1 MVKVM
6 DQPHQW
12 LHPWALTLLNSIKC
26 QQVFLLVSCNIG
38 FTKADCSR
46 LYHKAIRDNPTI
58 TLHIAKAMTI
68 GPPQVGKTSLFY
80 HLLELPPPD
89 VGSTPVI
96 ETARTVSVCPSDN
109 AELSDEAGVIPS
121 SGAILSKDSSDSED
135 SSSSDD
141 SEDDL
146 GQRVV
151 ERCRYKAHMC
161 VVAENKRVLVNYDS
175 GILSLLTFLRQKM
188 DTLVTP
194 IQSSTTEVE
203 VASEPMVYETDVLPN
218 THKEVYCETPIHP
231 SGDTSPI
238 QPLDDASPIQPLDD
252 ASPIQH
258 LDDASHIQP
267 LDDASPIQ
275 APVHK
280 PDSVEIMI
288 SRMFQELRNTDIADV
303 TLPDVHLLQ
312 FLDSGGQLAYHDIL
326 PIFVNIPAIYLHVF
340 NVAKEL
346 TECPIDELCSTEGKK
361 KYSAKSALSTADM
374 ITRSAMTVHSLADR
388 KVQLPSE
395 VKCESKSPKL
405 CALLVGTHLDNLVEG
420 DSEDKLKAV
429 NEILHKTL
437 QSKFHLKQ
445 MVVLNHRSSL
455 MFFPSNNMLYVD
467 QSHRLRNHCKC
478 KHCRTTKHLTRR
490 LTKQAMED
498 AVKVE
503 VPLRWY
509 LCQLLELSQGAEKP
523 LYSYRELYQ
532 RCKEEGSVGNE
543 GEFHAMVTYFH
554 ALGLLVHL
562 CGADVGH
569 TEDSDCLV
577 FTNPSYLFE
586 NISKMYQ
593 VQFEKVEGVGMRK
606 LKREGKLTK
615 AALRDLE
622 VQLDH
627 DHFMDLLVQ
636 LFIGAEVKSHD
647 EDRILFVPSVLTNSP
662 VDVTPSGVGI
672 RPQEQS
678 LCFAIIFEA
687 KHFIPCGVFTGMIAR
702 LQSTPGWEICTRSIS
717 RVRMEFAVGA
727 VTTVTLWD
735 HATHISVQI
744 VCHEGKRHRRYQK
757 YRDTIIKATADSYC
771 FLFHSKDAKDSHS
784 GTCSECRDSPYLVL
798 GQTCQKCPTQS
809 SAPEGPHFAQ
819 TMVEDCFPIS
829 VWCQALP
836 KPKLLSDNVS
846 ELDLFQNM
854 SHYVS

>member
-1 MVKVM
+1 M
-6 DQPHQW
+6 
-12 LHPWALTLLNSIKC
+12 
-26 QQVFLLVSCNIG
+26 SCVIG
-38 FTKADCSR
+38 FTEADCSR
-46 LYHKAIRDNPTI
+46 LYHKAIRDNPII
-58 TLHIAKAMTI
+58 TLHIAKAITI
-68 GPPQVGKTSLFY
+68 GPPQVGKIFLINSL
-80 HLLELPPPD
+80 LGLPPPD
-89 VGSTPVI
+89 VSSTPVI
-96 ETARTVSVCPSDN
+96 ETAKAVSVCPSDN
-109 AELSDEAGVIPS
+109 AELSDDAGLIPP

-141 SEDDL
+141 SEDDV

-151 ERCRYKAHMC
+151 ERSRYEARMC
-161 VVAENKRVLVNYDS
+161 VVAENEWVLVNNDS
-175 GILSLLTFLRQKM
+175 GILSLLSFLRQKM
-188 DTLVTP
+188 DALVTP

-203 VASEPMVYETDVLPN
+203 VASEPMVYETDVLLN

-238 QPLDDASPIQPLDD
+238 QPLDDASSIQPLGDT
-252 ASPIQH
+252 S
-258 LDDASHIQP
+258 S
-267 LDDASPIQ
+267 IQ

-280 PDSVEIMI
+280 PDSVETMI
-288 SRMFQELRNTDIADV
+288 SQMFRELQNPDIADV

-312 FLDSGGQLAYHDIL
+312 FLDSGGQMAYHDIF
-326 PIFVNIPAIYLHVF
+326 PIFVNTPAIYLHAF
-340 NVAKEL
+340 NVTKEL

-374 ITRSAMTVHSLADR
+374 IARSTMTVHSLADR

-395 VKCESKSPKL
+395 VKCESKSPRP
-405 CALLVGTHLDNLVEG
+405 CAVLVGTHLDNLIEG
-420 DSEDKLKAV
+420 DSEAKLMAV

-437 QSKFHLKQ
+437 QSECHLLEE
-445 MVVLNHRSSL
+445 MVVPNHKSTL
-455 MFFPSNNMLYVD
+455 MFFPVNNKLCVD
-467 QSHRLRNHCKC
+467 QSHQLRKHCKC
-478 KHCRTTKHLTRR
+478 KHCHATKHLKRR

-503 VPLRWY
+503 VPMRWY
-509 LCQLLELSQGAEKP
+509 LRQLLELSQGAEKP
-523 LYSYRELYQ
+523 LYSYSELYQ
-532 RCKEEGSVGNE
+532 RCKEEGSVGDE
-543 GEFHAMVTYFH
+543 GEFHALVTYFH
-554 ALGLLVHL
+554 GLGLLVHL

-569 TEDSDCLV
+569 TGDSDCLV
-577 FTNPSYLFE
+577 FTNPSYLFK
-586 NISKMYQ
+586 NISKLYQ

-606 LKREGKLTK
+606 LKHEGKLTK
-615 AALRDLE
+615 TTLRDLE

-647 EDRILFVPSVLTNSP
+647 EDRI
-662 VDVTPSGVGI
+662 DVTPSGVGI
-672 RPQEQS
+672 RSQEQS
-678 LCFAIIFEA
+678 LWFAITFEA
-687 KHFIPCGVFTGMIAR
+687 KHFIPCGVFTGMIAH
-702 LQSTPGWEICTRSIS
+702 LQSTPGWEICTHSIS

-727 VTTVTLWD
+727 VTTVILWD

-744 VCHEGKRHRRYQK
+744 VCHEGKRHRRHQK
-757 YRDTIIKATADSYC
+757 YCDTIIKATADSYC
-771 FLFHSKDAKDSHS
+771 FLFHSKAAKDPHS

-809 SAPEGPHFAQ
+809 SAPEGPHL
-819 TMVEDCFPIS
+819 MVEDCFPIS

>member
-1 MVKVM
+1 M
-6 DQPHQW
+6 
-12 LHPWALTLLNSIKC
+12 
-26 QQVFLLVSCNIG
+26 SCVIG
-38 FTKADCSR
+38 FTEVDCFR
-46 LYHKAIRDNPTI
+46 LYRKAIRDNPTI

-68 GPPQVGKTSLFY
+68 GPPQVGKTSLFN
-80 HLLELPPPD
+80 HLLGLPPPD

-96 ETARTVSVCPSDN
+96 ETAKTVNVCPSDS
-109 AELSDEAGVIPS
+109 AELSDEAGLIPS
-121 SGAILSKDSSDSED
+121 SGAIVSKD

-141 SEDDL
+141 SEDDV

-151 ERCRYKAHMC
+151 EKSSYEARMC
-161 VVAENKRVLVNYDS
+161 VVAEKKWMLVNNDS
-175 GILSLLTFLRQKM
+175 GILSLLTFLQQKM
-188 DTLVTP
+188 DALVTP

-203 VASEPMVYETDVLPN
+203 VASESMVYETNVLPS
-218 THKEVYCETPIHP
+218 THKEVYHETPIHP
-231 SGDTSPI
+231 LGDTS
-238 QPLDDASPIQPLDD
+238 S
-252 ASPIQH
+252 
-258 LDDASHIQP
+258 
-267 LDDASPIQ
+267 IQ
-275 APVHK
+275 ASVHK
-280 PDSVEIMI
+280 PDFVEKII
-288 SRMFQELRNTDIADV
+288 SQMFQELQNPDIADV

-374 ITRSAMTVHSLADR
+374 ITRSVMTVHSLADR

-395 VKCESKSPKL
+395 VKCESKSPKP
-405 CALLVGTHLDNLVEG
+405 CAVLVGTHLDNLVEG

-437 QSKFHLKQ
+437 QSKYHLLEE
-445 MVVLNHRSSL
+445 MVMPNHRSTL
-455 MFFPSNNMLYVD
+455 MFFPVNNMLYVD
-467 QSHRLRNHCKC
+467 QSHQLRKHCKC
-478 KHCRTTKHLTRR
+478 KHCCATKHLKRR

-503 VPLRWY
+503 VPVRWY
-509 LCQLLELSQGAEKP
+509 LRQLLELNQGAEKP
-523 LYSYRELYQ
+523 LYSYSELYQ
-532 RCKEEGSVGNE
+532 RCKEEGSVGDE

-554 ALGLLVHL
+554 ALGLLVHP

-577 FTNPSYLFE
+577 FTNPSYLFK
-586 NISKMYQ
+586 NISKLYQ
-593 VQFEKVEGVGMRK
+593 VQFEEVEGVGMRK
-606 LKREGKLTK
+606 LKHEGKLTK

-622 VQLDH
+622 VQIDH

-636 LFIGAEVKSHD
+636 LFIGAEVTSDKESHD

-678 LCFAIIFEA
+678 LCFAITFEA

-702 LQSTPGWEICTRSIS
+702 LQSTPGWEICTHSIS
-717 RVRMEFAVGA
+717 RVRMEFAVG
-727 VTTVTLWD
+727 TVGSVILFD
-735 HATHISVQI
+735 HATHISVQMDR
-744 VCHEGKRHRRYQK
+744 HEGQYQK

-771 FLFHSKDAKDSHS
+771 FLFHSKAAKDPHS

-809 SAPEGPHFAQ
+809 SAPEGPHFAELRVKSHIPASVRCQ
-819 TMVEDCFPIS
+819 RTME
-829 VWCQALP
+829 
-836 KPKLLSDNVS
+836 PKLLSDNVS
-846 ELDLFQNM
+846 EVDLFQNM

>member
-12 LHPWALTLLNSIKC
+12 LYPWALTLLNSIKY

-38 FTKADCSR
+38 FTEADCSR

-58 TLHIAKAMTI
+58 ALHIAKAMTI
-68 GPPQVGKTSLFY
+68 GPPQVGKTSLFN
-80 HLLELPPPD
+80 HLLGLPPPD

-109 AELSDEAGVIPS
+109 AELSDEAGLVPS

-141 SEDDL
+141 SEDDV

-151 ERCRYKAHMC
+151 ERSSYEARMC
-161 VVAENKRVLVNYDS
+161 VVAENEWMLVNNDS

-188 DTLVTP
+188 DALVTP
-194 IQSSTTEVE
+194 IQSSTIEVV
-203 VASEPMVYETDVLPN
+203 VASEPMVCETNVLPSLHN
-218 THKEVYCETPIHP
+218 EVYHETPIHP
-231 SGDTSPI
+231 SSPI
-238 QPLDDASPIQPLDD
+238 QPLDDASPIQPLGDT
-252 ASPIQH
+252 
-258 LDDASHIQP
+258 
-267 LDDASPIQ
+267 SPIQ

-280 PDSVEIMI
+280 PDSVETMI
-288 SRMFQELRNTDIADV
+288 SRMFQELQNPDIADV

-312 FLDSGGQLAYHDIL
+312 FLDCGGQLAYHDII

-395 VKCESKSPKL
+395 VKCESKSPKP
-405 CALLVGTHLDNLVEG
+405 CAVLVGTHLDNLVEG
-420 DSEDKLKAV
+420 DSEAKLKAV

-437 QSKFHLKQ
+437 QSKCHLLEE
-445 MVVLNHRSSL
+445 MVVPNHRSNL
-455 MFFPSNNMLYVD
+455 MFFPVNNKLHVD
-467 QSHRLRNHCKC
+467 QSHQLRKHCKC
-478 KHCRTTKHLTRR
+478 KHCRATKHLTRR

-503 VPLRWY
+503 VPVRWY
-509 LCQLLELSQGAEKP
+509 LRQLLELSQGAEKP
-523 LYSYRELYQ
+523 LYSYSELYQ
-532 RCKEEGSVGNE
+532 RCKEEGSVGDE

-554 ALGLLVHL
+554 GLGLLVHL

-577 FTNPSYLFE
+577 FTNPSYLFK
-586 NISKMYQ
+586 NISKLYQ
-593 VQFEKVEGVGMRK
+593 VQFEEVEGVGMRL
-606 LKREGKLTK
+606 LKHEGKLTK
-615 AALRDLE
+615 AALQDLE

-647 EDRILFVPSVLTNSP
+647 EGRILFVPSVLTNSP

-678 LCFAIIFEA
+678 LCFAITFED

-702 LQSTPGWEICTRSIS
+702 LQSTSGWEICTHSIS
-717 RVRMEFAVGA
+717 RMRMEFMVRP
-727 VTTVTLWD
+727 VTTVVLLD
-735 HATHISVQI
+735 RATHISVQM
-744 VCHEGKRHRRYQK
+744 VCHERKTHRRYRK

-771 FLFHSKDAKDSHS
+771 FLFHSKAAKDPHS

-819 TMVEDCFPIS
+819 MMVEDRFPIS

-846 ELDLFQNM
+846 ELDLFQNV

>member
-1 MVKVM
+1 MIWLKL

-12 LHPWALTLLNSIKC
+12 P
-26 QQVFLLVSCNIG
+26 QFLLVSCVIG
-38 FTKADCSR
+38 FTEADCSR

-58 TLHIAKAMTI
+58 ALHIAKAMTI

-80 HLLELPPPD
+80 HLLGLPPPD
-89 VGSTPVI
+89 VSSTPVI

-109 AELSDEAGVIPS
+109 AELSEEVGLIPS

-141 SEDDL
+141 SEDDV

-161 VVAENKRVLVNYDS
+161 VVAENKWVLVNNDS

-188 DTLVTP
+188 DALVTP
-194 IQSSTTEVE
+194 IQSSTIEVA
-203 VASEPMVYETDVLPN
+203 VASEPMVCETNVLPS
-218 THKEVYCETPIHP
+218 THNEVYRETPIHP

-238 QPLDDASPIQPLDD
+238 QPLDDASSIQPLDD
-252 ASPIQH
+252 ASPIQ
-258 LDDASHIQP
+258 P
-267 LDDASPIQ
+267 LGDTSPIQ

-280 PDSVEIMI
+280 PNSVETMI
-288 SRMFQELRNTDIADV
+288 SRMFQELRNPDIADV

-388 KVQLPSE
+388 KVQLPPE
-395 VKCESKSPKL
+395 VKCESKSPKP
-405 CALLVGTHLDNLVEG
+405 CAVLVGTHLDNLVEG
-420 DSEDKLKAV
+420 DSEAKLKAV
-429 NEILHKTL
+429 NEILDKTL
-437 QSKFHLKQ
+437 QSKFHHLKK
-445 MVVLNHRSSL
+445 MVVPNHKSTL
-455 MFFPSNNMLYVD
+455 MFFPVNNMLYVD
-467 QSHRLRNHCKC
+467 QSHQLRKHYKC
-478 KHCRTTKHLTRR
+478 KHCRATKHLKRK

-498 AVKVE
+498 AVKVK
-503 VPLRWY
+503 VPVRWY
-509 LCQLLELSQGAEKP
+509 LRQLLELSQGAETP
-523 LYSYRELYQ
+523 LYSYSELYQ
-532 RCKEEGSVGNE
+532 RCKEEGSVDDE

-577 FTNPSYLFE
+577 FTNPSYLFK
-586 NISKMYQ
+586 NISKLYQ
-593 VQFEKVEGVGMRK
+593 VQFEEEVVGVGKTM
-606 LKREGKLTK
+606 LKHEGKLSMD
-615 AALRDLE
+615 ALQDLE
-622 VQLDH
+622 VQINP

-678 LCFAIIFEA
+678 LCFAITFED

-702 LQSTPGWEICTRSIS
+702 LQSTPGWEIYTHSIS
-717 RVRMEFAVGA
+717 RVRMEFAVG
-727 VTTVTLWD
+727 TVGNLVMFD
-735 HATHISVQI
+735 HATRISVQLDH
-744 VCHEGKRHRRYQK
+744 HEGQYQK

-771 FLFHSKDAKDSHS
+771 FLFHSKAAKDPHS

-809 SAPEGPHFAQ
+809 NAPGDPHFAELKLKDQ
-819 TMVEDCFPIS
+819 CPKS
-829 VWCQALP
+829 VRCQELL
-836 KPKLLSDNVS
+836 KPKLLSDD
-846 ELDLFQNM
+846 ELHLFQNI

>member
-1 MVKVM
+1 MSYV
-6 DQPHQW
+6 
-12 LHPWALTLLNSIKC
+12 
-26 QQVFLLVSCNIG
+26 IG
-38 FTKADCSR
+38 FTEADCSR

-80 HLLELPPPD
+80 HLLGLPPPD
-89 VGSTPVI
+89 NVSSTPVM
-96 ETARTVSVCPSDN
+96 ETARTVSVCPPDS
-109 AELSDEAGVIPS
+109 EVGS
-121 SGAILSKDSSDSED
+121 SKAILYKDLSDSED

-141 SEDDL
+141 SEDDV

-161 VVAENKRVLVNYDS
+161 VVAQNKWMLVNNDS
-175 GILSLLTFLRQKM
+175 GILSLLTFLQQKM
-188 DTLVTP
+188 DAFVTS
-194 IQSSTTEVE
+194 IQRSAIIE
-203 VASEPMVYETDVLPN
+203 VASELIMPYEINVLPS
-218 THKEVYCETPIHP
+218 THKEVYHETPIHAAGGIHD
-231 SGDTSPI
+231 GDGGDASPI
-238 QPLDDASPIQPLDD
+238 QPFDDASPIQPFDD
-252 ASPIQH
+252 ASPIQPVG
-258 LDDASHIQP
+258 DAS
-267 LDDASPIQ
+267 SIQ
-275 APVHK
+275 APVHQ
-280 PDSVEIMI
+280 PDTIATMI
-288 SRMFQELRNTDIADV
+288 KRMFRELQNPDIADV

-312 FLDSGGQLAYHDIL
+312 FLDCGGQLAYHDIL

-395 VKCESKSPKL
+395 VKCESKSPKP
-405 CALLVGTHLDNLVEG
+405 CAVLVGTHLDDLVEE
-420 DSEDKLKAV
+420 DSETKLKAV
-429 NEILHKTL
+429 NELLHKTL
-437 QSKFHLKQ
+437 QSKSHHLKK
-445 MVVLNHRSSL
+445 MVVPNHKSSL
-455 MFFPSNNMLYVD
+455 MFYPINNMLYVD
-467 QSHRLRNHCKC
+467 QSHQLHKHNKC
-478 KHCRTTKHLTRR
+478 KHCRATKHLKRK

-503 VPLRWY
+503 VPMRWY
-509 LCQLLELSQGAEKP
+509 LRQLLELSQGAEKP
-523 LYSYRELYQ
+523 LYSYSKLYQ
-532 RCKEEGSVGNE
+532 RCMEEGSVIDV

-554 ALGLLVHL
+554 GLGLLVHL

-577 FTNPSYLFE
+577 FTNPSFLFE
-586 NISKMYQ
+586 NISKLYQ
-593 VQFEKVEGVGMRK
+593 VQFEEEVEGVGKIM
-606 LKREGKLTK
+606 LKYEGKLSME
-615 AALRDLE
+615 ALRDLE
-622 VQLDH
+622 VQLDP

-636 LFIGAEVKSHD
+636 LFIGAEVKSH
-647 EDRILFVPSVLTNSP
+647 EEGRILFVPSVLTNP
-662 VDVTPSGVGI
+662 PIDLTPSGIGI

-678 LCFAIIFEA
+678 LCFAITFEA
-687 KHFIPCGVFTGMIAR
+687 KHFIPCGVFPGMIAR

-717 RVRMEFAVGA
+717 RVQMKFAVGA
-727 VTTVTLWD
+727 VTTVILWD
-735 HATHISVQI
+735 NATHINVQMDG
-744 VCHEGKRHRRYQK
+744 HKGKKHRRHQT

-771 FLFHSKDAKDSHS
+771 FLFHSKAAKVPHS

-809 SAPEGPHFAQ
+809 GASEVPHFAELK
-819 TMVEDCFPIS
+819 VEDHFPVSIR
-829 VWCQALP
+829 CQTAVE
-836 KPKLLSDNVS
+836 PKLLGNSVL

>member
-1 MVKVM
+1 M
-6 DQPHQW
+6 
-12 LHPWALTLLNSIKC
+12 
-26 QQVFLLVSCNIG
+26 SCVIG
-38 FTKADCSR
+38 FTEADCSR

-68 GPPQVGKTSLFY
+68 GPPQVGKTSLFN
-80 HLLELPPPD
+80 HLLGLPPPD

-96 ETARTVSVCPSDN
+96 ETARTVSVCPSDS
-109 AELSDEAGVIPS
+109 AELSDEAGLIPS
-121 SGAILSKDSSDSED
+121 SGAIVSKD

-141 SEDDL
+141 SEDDV

-161 VVAENKRVLVNYDS
+161 VVAEKKWMLVNNDS

-188 DTLVTP
+188 DALVTP
-194 IQSSTTEVE
+194 IQSSTVEVE
-203 VASEPMVYETDVLPN
+203 VASEPMVYETDVLLSTYN
-218 THKEVYCETPIHP
+218 EVYCETPIHP
-231 SGDTSPI
+231 SGDVSSI
-238 QPLDDASPIQPLDD
+238 QPLDDASPIHPLDD
-252 ASPIQH
+252 TSPIQ
-258 LDDASHIQP
+258 P
-267 LDDASPIQ
+267 LGDTSSIQ

-280 PDSVEIMI
+280 PDSVETII
-288 SRMFQELRNTDIADV
+288 SQMFRELQNPDIADV

-340 NVAKEL
+340 NVAEEL
-346 TECPIDELCSTEGKK
+346 TECPVDELCSTEGKK

-388 KVQLPSE
+388 KVQLPPE
-395 VKCESKSPKL
+395 VKCESKSPKP
-405 CALLVGTHLDNLVEG
+405 CAVLVGTHLDNLVEG
-420 DSEDKLKAV
+420 DSEAKLKAV
-429 NEILHKTL
+429 NEILDKTL
-437 QSKFHLKQ
+437 QSNFHHLKK
-445 MVVLNHRSSL
+445 MVVPNHKSNL
-455 MFFPSNNMLYVD
+455 MFFPVNNMLYVD
-467 QSHRLRNHCKC
+467 QSHQLRKHYKC
-478 KHCRTTKHLTRR
+478 KHCRATKHLKRK

-503 VPLRWY
+503 VPVRWY
-509 LCQLLELSQGAEKP
+509 LRQLLELSQGAEKP
-523 LYSYRELYQ
+523 LYSYSELYQ
-532 RCKEEGSVGNE
+532 RCKEEGSVDDE

-577 FTNPSYLFE
+577 FTNPSYLFK
-586 NISKMYQ
+586 NISKLYQ
-593 VQFEKVEGVGMRK
+593 VQFEEEVVGVGKTM
-606 LKREGKLTK
+606 LKHEGKLSMD
-615 AALRDLE
+615 ALQDLE
-622 VQLDH
+622 VQIKH

-678 LCFAIIFEA
+678 LCIAVTFEA

-702 LQSTPGWEICTRSIS
+702 LQSTPGWEICTHSIS
-717 RVRMEFAVGA
+717 RVQMEFAVG
-727 VTTVTLWD
+727 TVGSVILWD
-735 HATHISVQI
+735 HATHISVQMDR
-744 VCHEGKRHRRYQK
+744 HEGQYQK
-757 YRDTIIKATADSYC
+757 YRDTIIQATADSYC
-771 FLFHSKDAKDSHS
+771 FLFHSKAAKDLHS

-798 GQTCQKCPTQS
+798 GQTCQECPTQS
-809 SAPEGPHFAQ
+809 SAPEGPHFAELKAKDQ
-819 TMVEDCFPIS
+819 CPKS
-829 VWCQALP
+829 VRCLELL
-836 KPKLLSDNVS
+836 KPKLLSDD
-846 ELDLFQNM
+846 ELDLFQNI

>member
-1 MVKVM
+1 M
-6 DQPHQW
+6 
-12 LHPWALTLLNSIKC
+12 
-26 QQVFLLVSCNIG
+26 SCVIG
-38 FTKADCSR
+38 FTEADCSR

-68 GPPQVGKTSLFY
+68 GPPQVGKTSLFN
-80 HLLELPPPD
+80 HLLGLPPPD

-96 ETARTVSVCPSDN
+96 ETARTVSVCPSDS
-109 AELSDEAGVIPS
+109 AELSDEAGLIPS
-121 SGAILSKDSSDSED
+121 SGAIVSKD

-141 SEDDL
+141 SEDDV

-151 ERCRYKAHMC
+151 ERSRYEAHMC
-161 VVAENKRVLVNYDS
+161 VVAENKWMLVNNDS
-175 GILSLLTFLRQKM
+175 GILSLLTFLQQKM
-188 DTLVTP
+188 DALVTP
-194 IQSSTTEVE
+194 IQSSTVEVE
-203 VASEPMVYETDVLPN
+203 VASKPMVYETDVLPN
-218 THKEVYCETPIHP
+218 THNEVYRETPIHP

-238 QPLDDASPIQPLDD
+238 HPLDDASPIQPLGDT
-252 ASPIQH
+252 S
-258 LDDASHIQP
+258 S
-267 LDDASPIQ
+267 IQ

-280 PDSVEIMI
+280 PDSVETMI
-288 SRMFQELRNTDIADV
+288 SRMFRELQNPDIADV

-340 NVAKEL
+340 NMAKEL

-395 VKCESKSPKL
+395 VKCESKSPKP
-405 CALLVGTHLDNLVEG
+405 CAVLVGTHLDNLVEG
-420 DSEDKLKAV
+420 DSENKLKAV
-429 NEILHKTL
+429 NETLHKTL
-437 QSKFHLKQ
+437 QSKFYHLKK
-445 MVVLNHRSSL
+445 MVVPNHKSSL
-455 MFFPSNNMLYVD
+455 MFFPINNMLYVD
-467 QSHRLRNHCKC
+467 QSHQLRNQCKC
-478 KHCRTTKHLTRR
+478 KHCRATKHLKRR

-498 AVKVE
+498 SVKVE
-503 VPLRWY
+503 VPVRWY
-509 LCQLLELSQGAEKP
+509 LRQLLELSQGAEKP
-523 LYSYRELYQ
+523 LYSYSELYQ
-532 RCKEEGSVGNE
+532 RCKEEGSVGDE

-554 ALGLLVHL
+554 GLGLLVHL

-586 NISKMYQ
+586 NISKLYQ
-593 VQFEKVEGVGMRK
+593 VQFEEVEGVGKIM
-606 LKREGKLTK
+606 LKHEGKLSME
-615 AALRDLE
+615 ALQDLE

-636 LFIGAEVKSHD
+636 LFIGAEVKSHE

-678 LCFAIIFEA
+678 LCFAITFED

-702 LQSTPGWEICTRSIS
+702 LQSTPGWEICTHSIS
-717 RVRMEFAVGA
+717 RVQMEFAVGA
-727 VTTVTLWD
+727 VTTVILWD
-735 HATHISVQI
+735 HATHISVQMDD
-744 VCHEGKRHRRYQK
+744 HEGKRHRRHQT
-757 YRDTIIKATADSYC
+757 YRDTIIKATGESYC
-771 FLFHSKDAKDSHS
+771 FLFHSKAAKDPHS

-809 SAPEGPHFAQ
+809 SVPEGPHFAELK
-819 TMVEDCFPIS
+819 VEDRFPMS
-829 VWCQALP
+829 VRCQAQT

>member
-1 MVKVM
+1 M
-6 DQPHQW
+6 
-12 LHPWALTLLNSIKC
+12 
-26 QQVFLLVSCNIG
+26 SCNIG
-38 FTKADCSR
+38 FTEADCSR

-68 GPPQVGKTSLFY
+68 GPPQVGKTSLFN
-80 HLLELPPPD
+80 HLLRLPPPD

-96 ETARTVSVCPSDN
+96 ETAKTVSVCPSDN
-109 AELSDEAGVIPS
+109 AELSDEAGLIPS

-151 ERCRYKAHMC
+151 ERCRYKARMC
-161 VVAENKRVLVNYDS
+161 VVAEKKWVLVNNDS

-188 DTLVTP
+188 DALVTP
-194 IQSSTTEVE
+194 IQSSTVEVE
-203 VASEPMVYETDVLPN
+203 VASEPMVYEMNVLLS
-218 THKEVYCETPIHP
+218 THNEVHCETPIHP
-231 SGDTSPI
+231 SGDISPI
-238 QPLDDASPIQPLDD
+238 PPLDDASPIQPLGD
-252 ASPIQH
+252 AST
-258 LDDASHIQP
+258 
-267 LDDASPIQ
+267 IQ

-280 PDSVEIMI
+280 PDSVESMI
-288 SRMFQELRNTDIADV
+288 SRMFQELQNPDIADV

-346 TECPIDELCSTEGKK
+346 TECPIDELCSTERKK
-361 KYSAKSALSTADM
+361 KYSAKSALSTAEM

-395 VKCESKSPKL
+395 VKCESKSPKP
-405 CALLVGTHLDNLVEG
+405 CAVLVGTHLDNLVEG
-420 DSEDKLKAV
+420 DSEAKLKAV
-429 NEILHKTL
+429 NEILDKTL
-437 QSKFHLKQ
+437 QSKFHHLKK
-445 MVVLNHRSSL
+445 MVVPNHRSNL
-455 MFFPSNNMLYVD
+455 MFFPVNNMLYVD
-467 QSHRLRNHCKC
+467 QSHQFRKHRKC
-478 KHCRTTKHLTRR
+478 KHCRATKHLKRR

-498 AVKVE
+498 AVKVK
-503 VPLRWY
+503 VPVRWY
-509 LCQLLELSQGAEKP
+509 LRQLLELSQGAEKP
-523 LYSYRELYQ
+523 LYSYSELYQ
-532 RCKEEGSVGNE
+532 RCKEEGSVGDE

-577 FTNPSYLFE
+577 FTNPSYLFK
-586 NISKMYQ
+586 NISKLYQ
-593 VQFEKVEGVGMRK
+593 VQFEEEVVGVGK
-606 LKREGKLTK
+606 ITLKYEGKLTK
-615 AALRDLE
+615 AALQDLE
-622 VQLDH
+622 VQIDH

-636 LFIGAEVKSHD
+636 LFIGAEVKLHD

-678 LCFAIIFEA
+678 LWFAITFEA

-702 LQSTPGWEICTRSIS
+702 LQSIPGWEICTHSIS
-717 RVRMEFAVGA
+717 RVRMEFAVG
-727 VTTVTLWD
+727 TVGSVILFD
-735 HATHISVQI
+735 HATHISVQMDR
-744 VCHEGKRHRRYQK
+744 HEEQYQV

-771 FLFHSKDAKDSHS
+771 FLFHSKAAKDPHS

-809 SAPEGPHFAQ
+809 STPEGPHLAELK
-819 TMVEDCFPIS
+819 VKSHIPAS
-829 VWCQALP
+829 VRCQKTLEP
-836 KPKLLSDNVS
+836 KPLSNNVS
-846 ELDLFQNM
+846 ELDLFQSM

>member
-1 MVKVM
+1 M
-6 DQPHQW
+6 
-12 LHPWALTLLNSIKC
+12 
-26 QQVFLLVSCNIG
+26 SCVIG
-38 FTKADCSR
+38 FTEADCSR
-46 LYHKAIRDNPTI
+46 LYRKAIRDNPTI

-68 GPPQVGKTSLFY
+68 GPPQVGKTSLRD
-80 HLLELPPPD
+80 HLLGLPPPQISS
-89 VGSTPVI
+89 STPVMD
-96 ETARTVSVCPSDN
+96 TAATVSMCPSDS
-109 AELSDEAGVIPS
+109 AVQSDRYSEELSSSNGTEDGVS
-121 SGAILSKDSSDSED
+121 
-135 SSSSDD
+135 
-141 SEDDL
+141 
-146 GQRVV
+146 QRIVK
-151 ERCRYKAHMC
+151 RCRYESNMC
-161 VVAENKRVLVNYDS
+161 VAAGNDWVLVNNDS
-175 GILSLLTFLRQKM
+175 GIRSLLTFLQQKRS
-188 DTLVTP
+188 TL
-194 IQSSTTEVE
+194 IQSSTEVNS
-203 VASEPMVYETDVLPN
+203 VASETTVLLPSTHEGMLPET
-218 THKEVYCETPIHP
+218 
-231 SGDTSPI
+231 
-238 QPLDDASPIQPLDD
+238 A
-252 ASPIQH
+252 
-258 LDDASHIQP
+258 IQP

-280 PDSVEIMI
+280 SDSIKTMI
-288 SRMFQELRNTDIADV
+288 SRIYQELQNPDIADV

-340 NVAKEL
+340 NVTKEL

-374 ITRSAMTVHSLADR
+374 ITRSVMTVHSLADR

-395 VKCESKSPKL
+395 VKCESKSPKP
-405 CALLVGTHLDNLVEG
+405 CAVLVGTHLDNLVEG
-420 DSEDKLKAV
+420 DSEVKLKAV
-429 NEILHKTL
+429 NETLHKTL
-437 QSKFHLKQ
+437 QSKYHLLEE
-445 MVVLNHRSSL
+445 MVMPNHRSSL
-455 MFFPSNNMLYVD
+455 MFFPVNNRLYVD
-467 QSHRLRNHCKC
+467 QRHQLHKHCKC
-478 KHCRTTKHLTRR
+478 EHCCATKHLKGR

-503 VPLRWY
+503 VPVRWY
-509 LCQLLELSQGAEKP
+509 LRQLLELSQGAEKP
-523 LYSYRELYQ
+523 LYSYSELYQ
-532 RCKEEGSVGNE
+532 RCKAEGSVGDE

-554 ALGLLVHL
+554 GLGLLVHP

-577 FTNPSYLFE
+577 FTNPSYLFK
-586 NISKMYQ
+586 NISKLYQ
-593 VQFEKVEGVGMRK
+593 VQFEEVEGVGLRK
-606 LKREGKLTK
+606 LKHEGKLTK
-615 AALRDLE
+615 AGLRDLE

-636 LFIGAEVKSHD
+636 LFIGADVKSHD

-678 LCFAIIFEA
+678 LCFAITFEA

-702 LQSTPGWEICTRSIS
+702 LQSTPGWEICTHCIS
-717 RVRMEFAVGA
+717 RVRMEFAVG
-727 VTTVTLWD
+727 TVGSVILFD
-735 HATHISVQI
+735 HATHISVQMDR
-744 VCHEGKRHRRYQK
+744 HEGQYQV

-771 FLFHSKDAKDSHS
+771 FLFHSKAAKDPNS

-819 TMVEDCFPIS
+819 LKVKSHIPAS
-829 VWCQALP
+829 VRCQRTLEP
-836 KPKLLSDNVS
+836 KPLSGNVS

>member
-1 MVKVM
+1 M
-6 DQPHQW
+6 
-12 LHPWALTLLNSIKC
+12 
-26 QQVFLLVSCNIG
+26 SCNIG
-38 FTKADCSR
+38 FTEADCSR

-58 TLHIAKAMTI
+58 ALHIAKAMTI
-68 GPPQVGKTSLFY
+68 GPPQVGKTSLFN
-80 HLLELPPPD
+80 HLLGLPPPD

-109 AELSDEAGVIPS
+109 AELSDEAGLVPS

-141 SEDDL
+141 SEDDV

-151 ERCRYKAHMC
+151 ERSSYEARMC
-161 VVAENKRVLVNYDS
+161 VVGDKWMLVNNDS

-188 DTLVTP
+188 DALVTP
-194 IQSSTTEVE
+194 IQSSTIEVV
-203 VASEPMVYETDVLPN
+203 VASEPMVCETNVLPSPHN
-218 THKEVYCETPIHP
+218 EVYHETPIHP
-231 SGDTSPI
+231 SSPI
-238 QPLDDASPIQPLDD
+238 QPLDDASPIQPLGDT
-252 ASPIQH
+252 
-258 LDDASHIQP
+258 
-267 LDDASPIQ
+267 SPIQ

-280 PDSVEIMI
+280 PDSVETMI
-288 SRMFQELRNTDIADV
+288 SRMFQELQNPDIADV

-312 FLDSGGQLAYHDIL
+312 FLDCGGQLAYHDIL

-395 VKCESKSPKL
+395 VKCESKSPKP
-405 CALLVGTHLDNLVEG
+405 CAVLVGTHLDNLVEG
-420 DSEDKLKAV
+420 DSEAKLKAV

-437 QSKFHLKQ
+437 QSKCHLLEE
-445 MVVLNHRSSL
+445 MVVPNHRSNL
-455 MFFPSNNMLYVD
+455 MFFPVNNKLYVD
-467 QSHRLRNHCKC
+467 QSHQLRKHCKC
-478 KHCRTTKHLTRR
+478 KHCRATKHLTRR

-503 VPLRWY
+503 VPVRWY
-509 LCQLLELSQGAEKP
+509 LRQLLELSQGAEKP
-523 LYSYRELYQ
+523 LYSYSELYQ
-532 RCKEEGSVGNE
+532 RCKEEGSVGDE

-554 ALGLLVHL
+554 GLGLLVHL

-577 FTNPSYLFE
+577 FTNPSYLFK
-586 NISKMYQ
+586 NISILYQ
-593 VQFEKVEGVGMRK
+593 VQFEEVEGVGMRL
-606 LKREGKLTK
+606 LKHEGKLTK
-615 AALRDLE
+615 AALQDLE

-647 EDRILFVPSVLTNSP
+647 EGRILFVPSVLTNSP

-678 LCFAIIFEA
+678 LCFAITFED

-702 LQSTPGWEICTRSIS
+702 LQSTSGWEICTHSIS
-717 RVRMEFAVGA
+717 RMRMEFMVRP
-727 VTTVTLWD
+727 VTTVVLLD
-735 HATHISVQI
+735 RATHISVQM
-744 VCHEGKRHRRYQK
+744 VCHERKTHRRYRK

-771 FLFHSKDAKDSHS
+771 FLFHSKAAKDPHS

-819 TMVEDCFPIS
+819 MMVEDRFPIS

-846 ELDLFQNM
+846 ELDLFQNV

>member
-1 MVKVM
+1 MVWLKL

-12 LHPWALTLLNSIKC
+12 LHPRALTFLIACNKC
-26 QQVFLLVSCNIG
+26 QQVFLLVSCVIG
-38 FTKADCSR
+38 FTEADCSR

-80 HLLELPPPD
+80 HLLGLPPPD

-109 AELSDEAGVIPS
+109 AELSDEAGLIPS
-121 SGAILSKDSSDSED
+121 SGAILSDDHSSD
-135 SSSSDD
+135 SDD
-141 SEDDL
+141 SEDDV

-151 ERCRYKAHMC
+151 ERSSYEARMC
-161 VVAENKRVLVNYDS
+161 VVAEKWMLVNNDS

-188 DTLVTP
+188 DALVTP
-194 IQSSTTEVE
+194 IQSSTIEVE
-203 VASEPMVYETDVLPN
+203 VASESMVYETNVLPS
-218 THKEVYCETPIHP
+218 THKEVYRETPIHP

-252 ASPIQH
+252 ASPIQP
-258 LDDASHIQP
+258 LGDAS
-267 LDDASPIQ
+267 SIQ

-280 PDSVEIMI
+280 PDSVETMI
-288 SRMFQELRNTDIADV
+288 SRMFRELQNPDIADV

-395 VKCESKSPKL
+395 VKCESKSPRP
-405 CALLVGTHLDNLVEG
+405 CAVLVGTHLDDLVDR
-420 DSEDKLKAV
+420 DSEYKLTAV
-429 NEILHKTL
+429 SGILHKTL
-437 QSKFHLKQ
+437 QSKCHLLEE
-445 MVVLNHRSSL
+445 MIVPNHKSTL
-455 MFFPSNNMLYVD
+455 MFFPVNNMLYVD
-467 QSHRLRNHCKC
+467 QSHQLRKHCIC
-478 KHCRTTKHLTRR
+478 KHCRATKHLKRR

-503 VPLRWY
+503 VPVRWY
-509 LCQLLELSQGAEKP
+509 LHQLLELSQGAEKP
-523 LYSYRELYQ
+523 LYSYSELYQ

-554 ALGLLVHL
+554 GLGLLVHL

-577 FTNPSYLFE
+577 FTNPSYLFK
-586 NISKMYQ
+586 NISKLYQ
-593 VQFEKVEGVGMRK
+593 VQFEEEVKGVGKIM
-606 LKREGKLTK
+606 LKYEGKLTK
-615 AALRDLE
+615 AALQDLE

-636 LFIGAEVKSHD
+636 LFIGAEVKSHE

-678 LCFAIIFEA
+678 LCFAITFED
-687 KHFIPCGVFTGMIAR
+687 KYFIPCGVFTGMIAR
-702 LQSTPGWEICTRSIS
+702 LQSTPGWEICTHSIS
-717 RVRMEFAVGA
+717 RVQMEFAVG
-727 VTTVTLWD
+727 TVGNVVMFD
-735 HATHISVQI
+735 HATHISVQMDR
-744 VCHEGKRHRRYQK
+744 HEEQYQE

-771 FLFHSKDAKDSHS
+771 FLFHSKAAKDPHS

-819 TMVEDCFPIS
+819 MMVEDRFPIL

>member
-1 MVKVM
+1 M
-6 DQPHQW
+6 
-12 LHPWALTLLNSIKC
+12 
-26 QQVFLLVSCNIG
+26 
-38 FTKADCSR
+38 
-46 LYHKAIRDNPTI
+46 
-58 TLHIAKAMTI
+58 
-68 GPPQVGKTSLFY
+68 GPPQVGKTSLFNQ
-80 HLLELPPPD
+80 LLGLPPPD
-89 VGSTPVI
+89 IGSTPVI
-96 ETARTVSVCPSDN
+96 ETAKTVSVCPSEN
-109 AELSDEAGVIPS
+109 VELSDEVGLVPS
-121 SGAILSKDSSDSED
+121 SGGILSKDSSDSED

-141 SEDDL
+141 SENDV

-151 ERCRYKAHMC
+151 ERSSYEARLCM
-161 VVAENKRVLVNYDS
+161 VAEKKWMLVNNDS
-175 GILSLLTFLRQKM
+175 GILSLLTFLQQKM
-188 DTLVTP
+188 DALVTP

-203 VASEPMVYETDVLPN
+203 VASESMVYETDVLLN
-218 THKEVYCETPIHP
+218 THKEVYRETPIHP
-231 SGDTSPI
+231 LGDTSPI
-238 QPLDDASPIQPLDD
+238 QPLDDAS
-252 ASPIQH
+252 S
-258 LDDASHIQP
+258 
-267 LDDASPIQ
+267 IQ
-275 APVHK
+275 APIHK
-280 PDSVEIMI
+280 PDSVETMI
-288 SRMFQELRNTDIADV
+288 SQMFRELQNPDIADV

-395 VKCESKSPKL
+395 VKCESKSPKP
-405 CALLVGTHLDNLVEG
+405 CAVLVGTHLDNLVEG

-429 NEILHKTL
+429 NEVLHKTL
-437 QSKFHLKQ
+437 QSKFHHLKK
-445 MVVLNHRSSL
+445 MVVLNHQSSL
-455 MFFPSNNMLYVD
+455 MFFPVNNMLYVD
-467 QSHRLRNHCKC
+467 QSHQLRKHCKC
-478 KHCRTTKHLTRR
+478 KHCRATKHLKRR
-490 LTKQAMED
+490 LTKQAMKD

-503 VPLRWY
+503 VPVRWY
-509 LCQLLELSQGAEKP
+509 LRQLLELSQGAEKP
-523 LYSYRELYQ
+523 LYSYSELYQ
-532 RCKEEGSVGNE
+532 RCKEEGSVGDE

-554 ALGLLVHL
+554 GLGLLVHL

-577 FTNPSYLFE
+577 FTNPSYLFK
-586 NISKMYQ
+586 NISKLYQ
-593 VQFEKVEGVGMRK
+593 VQFEEEVEGVGKIM
-606 LKREGKLTK
+606 LKHEGKLTK
-615 AALRDLE
+615 AALQDLE

-627 DHFMDLLVQ
+627 DHFLDLLVQ
-636 LFIGAEVKSHD
+636 LFIGAEVKSHK

-678 LCFAIIFEA
+678 LWFAITFED

-702 LQSTPGWEICTRSIS
+702 LQSTPGWEICTHSIS
-717 RVRMEFAVGA
+717 RVQMEFAVGA
-727 VTTVTLWD
+727 MGTVTLLD
-735 HATHISVQI
+735 HATHISVQLDG
-744 VCHEGKRHRRYQK
+744 HEEQYQM

-771 FLFHSKDAKDSHS
+771 FLFHSKAAKDPHS

-809 SAPEGPHFAQ
+809 NAPEGPHFAELKVKDRVPASVRCQ
-819 TMVEDCFPIS
+819 RTME
-829 VWCQALP
+829 
-836 KPKLLSDNVS
+836 PKLLSDNVS

>member
-1 MVKVM
+1 M
-6 DQPHQW
+6 
-12 LHPWALTLLNSIKC
+12 
-26 QQVFLLVSCNIG
+26 SCVIG
-38 FTKADCSR
+38 FTEADCSI

-96 ETARTVSVCPSDN
+96 ETAKTVSMCPSDS
-109 AELSDEAGVIPS
+109 AELPDEVGS
-121 SGAILSKDSSDSED
+121 SGAIVSQDHSSDSED

-141 SEDDL
+141 SEDDV

-151 ERCRYKAHMC
+151 ERCSYKSRMC
-161 VVAENKRVLVNYDS
+161 VVAENKWMLVNNDS
-175 GILSLLTFLRQKM
+175 GIFSLLTFLQQKM
-188 DTLVTP
+188 DALVTP
-194 IQSSTTEVE
+194 IQSSTIEFE
-203 VASEPMVYETDVLPN
+203 VATETTVYEAIVLPN
-218 THKEVYCETPIHP
+218 THKEVYRETPIHP

-238 QPLDDASPIQPLDD
+238 QLLDDTSPIQPLGD
-252 ASPIQH
+252 ASSIQV
-258 LDDASHIQP
+258 
-267 LDDASPIQ
+267 
-275 APVHK
+275 PVHK
-280 PDSVEIMI
+280 PDSVATMI
-288 SRMFQELRNTDIADV
+288 SRMFKELQNPNIANV

-312 FLDSGGQLAYHDIL
+312 LLDCGGQLAYHDIL

-374 ITRSAMTVHSLADR
+374 ITRSVMTVHSLADR

-395 VKCESKSPKL
+395 VKCESKSPKP
-405 CALLVGTHLDNLVEG
+405 CAVLVGTHLDNLVEG
-420 DSEDKLKAV
+420 DSEVKLKAV
-429 NEILHKTL
+429 NETLHKAL
-437 QSKFHLKQ
+437 QSKCHHLKM
-445 MVVLNHRSSL
+445 MVVPNHKSSL
-455 MFFPSNNMLYVD
+455 MFFPVNNMLYVD
-467 QSHRLRNHCKC
+467 QSHQLHKHCKC
-478 KHCRTTKHLTRR
+478 KHCRATKHLNRR

-503 VPLRWY
+503 VPVRWY
-509 LCQLLELSQGAEKP
+509 LRQLLELSQGTEKP
-523 LYSYRELYQ
+523 LYSYSELYQ
-532 RCKEEGSVGNE
+532 RCKEEGSVDDE

-586 NISKMYQ
+586 NISKLYQ
-593 VQFEKVEGVGMRK
+593 VQFEEEVEGVGKIM
-606 LKREGKLTK
+606 LKHEGKLTK

-622 VQLDH
+622 VQLNH

-647 EDRILFVPSVLTNSP
+647 EDKVLFVPSVLTNSP
-662 VDVTPSGVGI
+662 VDVSPLGVGI
-672 RPQEQS
+672 RSQEQS
-678 LCFAIIFEA
+678 LCFAITFKD

-702 LQSTPGWEICTRSIS
+702 LQSTPGWEIYTHSIS

-727 VTTVTLWD
+727 MGTVILLD
-735 HATHISVQI
+735 HATHISVQMDD
-744 VCHEGKRHRRYQK
+744 HEGKRRRQYQE

-771 FLFHSKDAKDSHS
+771 FLFHSKAAKDPHS
-784 GTCSECRDSPYLVL
+784 GTCSECRDNPYLVL

-809 SAPEGPHFAQ
+809 SAPEGPHFAELK
-819 TMVEDCFPIS
+819 VEDHVPVS
-829 VWCQALP
+829 VRCQKTLEP
-836 KPKLLSDNVS
+836 KPLSDNVS